1 MARPSSRLSQAPA
14 SRLAP
19 AASQDV
25 LRAWA
30 RVQAPLCRL
39 LLGAGIDFPQ
49 ATAQLRRI
57 FLEQAHARIVRSQS
71 PDTDSALSLLSGVH
85 RKEVRQWREQAPGE
99 RGRAQVSLS
108 TQVFALWS
116 SLPGY
121 RGRDRRPKAIPRN
134 GPAPSFEALA
144 RQITQ
149 DIHPFSLLQE
159 LVRLGV
165 VETSQRKG
173 IEFVLP
179 RADGFVPDGD
189 LEQLLDLFG
198 MNLADHAATAVANIA
213 QEGPRLEQSVFAD
226 GLSEA
231 SMARLDE
238 LARELWAQSRD
249 RMVTETLRCL
259 QADSADRAAR
269 GRMRFGTYYWN
280 ATDESLPEPGAG
292 QARRGK
298 AKPGKAKPD
307 TQRPSR
313 TPKERS

>member
-14 SRLAP
+14 SRLPP
-19 AASQDV
+19 AASQEV

-39 LLGAGIDFPQ
+39 LLDAGIDFPR
-49 ATAQLRRI
+49 ATAELRRI

-85 RKEVRQWREQAPGE
+85 RKEVRQWREQGPGE
-99 RGRAQVSLS
+99 RGRSQVSLS
-108 TQVFALWS
+108 AQVFALWS

-121 RGRDRRPKAIPRN
+121 RGRDRRPKAIPRS

-144 RQITQ
+144 RQLTQ

-165 VETSQRKG
+165 VETSPRKG
-173 IEFVLP
+173 TEYVVP
-179 RADGFVPDGD
+179 RADGFVPDRD

-198 MNLADHAATAVANIA
+198 MNLADHAATAVANIV

-226 GLSEA
+226 GLSET

-259 QADSADRAAR
+259 QADSADRAAN
-269 GRMRFGTYYWN
+269 GRMRFGSYYWN
-280 ATDESLPEPGAG
+280 ATDPTPPEPGTG
-292 QARRGK
+292 HGRRGK
-298 AKPGKAKPD
+298 AKPD
-307 TQRPSR
+307 NHRPSR
-313 TPKERS
+313 TSKERS